1 MVVKAHVRGDGGF
14 LASVS
19 DKVSDDVVYYI
30 TRLIIFLCLIYL
42 NIPPPT
48 SIKNIYTHQVDEAAM
63 EDGGADADQ
72 DGIGSTDAEEK
83 VVSTI
88 WLLYNK
94 SNFPIVAMLTCIL
107 MAAYFFYFA
116 PSFWLVGAHL
126 YISAWSTRL
135 DGASSSTLSLSS
147 AAFTESA
154 CATKLYGMLSLVS
167 ALQDAVRG
175 MLNCSTRIL
184 KDIHFPKLN
193 GAKNMISTL
202 WLCAAD
208 KPFNSG
214 AIGQLGPKSAQRVL
228 RWPLF
233 VFVSFC
239 LVDSAASLLI
249 EGLEEKDSFGF
260 VDVHT
265 GEEIMHQFNLLRPGT
280 GDTTF
285 ADDDEMSKKKGRRLG
300 FSHQN
305 INDLPWESKNDISTS
320 KVANSDD
327 PVEPFTL
334 SSLRPDIISA
344 ALDTAREK
352 VFDYAAEEIVDAFG
366 VNGIPTWVTNIS
378 SDTIN
383 TLQSKVIECF
393 EGLDENNLSS
403 LQDITNAL
411 SDFDPEI
418 ALDKALA
425 PEERESCPS
434 PGLSF
439 DKLSNLPDITS
450 VKDSARELSLHL
462 YDCLRSTVS
471 EVDLGFSTSEPLE
484 TQVAQQGRYLGES
497 SICPPKADPDWG
509 VSVALSAGITANV
522 GVLNRRINEKE

>member
-1 MVVKAHVRGDGGF
+1 MI
-14 LASVS
+14 S
-19 DKVSDDVVYYI
+19 
-30 TRLIIFLCLIYL
+30 
-42 NIPPPT
+42 N
-48 SIKNIYTHQVDEAAM
+48 
-63 EDGGADADQ
+63 
-72 DGIGSTDAEEK
+72 DAEEK

-107 MAAYFFYFA
+107 MAVYFFCYA

-135 DGASSSTLSLSS
+135 DGASSSTLTLSS
-147 AAFTESA
+147 AESA
-154 CATKLYGMLSLVS
+154 CAAKLYGMLSLVS

-175 MLNCSTRIL
+175 MWNRLTRIS
-184 KDIHFPKLN
+184 KDIHFPLLN

-208 KPFNSG
+208 KPINSG
-214 AIGQLGPKSAQRVL
+214 AIGLLGPKSAQRVL

-233 VFVSFC
+233 VFVSLCMSLLC
-239 LVDSAASLLI
+239 LVDSAASLPI
-249 EGLEEKDSFGF
+249 GGLEEKDSFGF

-285 ADDDEMSKKKGRRLG
+285 AYDDEMSKKKGRRLG

-305 INDLPWESKNDISTS
+305 INDLPWENKNDISTS

-327 PVEPFTL
+327 PVEPFTV

-344 ALDTAREK
+344 ALDNAREK

-393 EGLDENNLSS
+393 EGLDENNMSNY
-403 LQDITNAL
+403 LQDITDAL
-411 SDFDPEI
+411 SSFNPEI

-471 EVDLGFSTSEPLE
+471 EVDLGILTSDPLE

-522 GVLNRRINEKE
+522 GLLNKRIDEKE